1 MLATCLFC
9 LFQSEILAQTPVSG
23 GEDSLAVENVR
34 IESLNISEKPE
45 IKTPAPDIRFT
56 RPELTFR
63 ERFSP
68 VEFQLPRASVR
79 IPPPL
84 NPPLPDY
91 PTRYVRIGGG
101 RFATTLAEVYWNN
114 GRNKQTAWG
123 FDARHRGMANG
134 FVPYAEFLEH
144 HANAH
149 LDWYKNRFILGAQAN
164 FHQADYH
171 HYGDPLL
178 GNTLDAQLRTR
189 RNWIRLNTGIS
200 LKSNNPSGKTR
211 YDAGVRFRVWDDN
224 RNSQENTLTLNTDI
238 STTLR
243 EKMRLAAGY
252 ELSLS
257 NNRTPAGSQSRVFNH
272 LQPLLVWT
280 VPRAEVK
287 GGFGLNL
294 YSAEE
299 TQTRFY
305 PHLEGRYQLM
315 KERMEVGAII
325 SGGMQFPLMYQWI
338 AENPYMDTLSRL
350 NPSVDI
356 YRAGIWFSGK
366 WARLLTWKVSL
377 HSRQTDGQPVFFSNP
392 GREGYFTVL
401 YDTGFVQNGV
411 RLDLNLNP
419 SREWEGGAS
428 VQYNDNRTGSVA
440 HFFHQPAFRSEV
452 FFSWLPDPR
461 LKLTVR
467 NYTIGS
473 RQMGL
478 AQAGNAYAVVSAP
491 AFSDIGVGVEYRFYK
506 RFSLFLEA
514 NNLAGQT
521 YQRWYLYPERPLDF
535 RGGLTAVF

>member
-1 MLATCLFC
+1 MFG
-9 LFQSEILAQTPVSG
+9 LFQSEILAQTPVSN

-45 IKTPAPDIRFT
+45 IKTPAPEIRFA

-63 ERFSP
+63 ERFAN
-68 VEFQLPRASVR
+68 VDFQLPRASVR

-114 GRNKQTAWG
+114 GRNQKTAWG

-149 LDWYKNRFILGAQAN
+149 LDWFKNRFILGAQAN

-189 RNWIRLNTGIS
+189 RNWIRLNTGLS
-200 LKSNNPSGKTR
+200 LKSNNPSGNTR
-211 YDAGVRFRVWDDN
+211 YAAGIRFRVWDDN
-224 RNSQENTLTLNTDI
+224 RENQENTLSFNPEI
-238 STTLR
+238 SSKIR
-243 EKMRLAAGY
+243 ENMRIAVAY
-252 ELSLS
+252 EFSMA
-257 NNRTPAGSQSRVFNH
+257 NNRTGSNSQSRIFNH
-272 LQPLLVWT
+272 LQPLLVWKVT
-280 VPRAEVK
+280 RAEVK

-294 YSAEE
+294 YAAEE
-299 TQTRFY
+299 TQNRFY
-305 PHLEGRYQLM
+305 PHLEGRYELL
-315 KERMEVGAII
+315 KERMEVGGII
-325 SGGMQFPLMYQWI
+325 SGGMQFPLMYNWI
-338 AENPYMDTLSRL
+338 VENPYLDTLARL

-428 VQYNDNRTGSVA
+428 IQYNDNRTGSVA
-440 HFFHQPAFRSEV
+440 HFYHQPAVKGEAFL
-452 FFSWLPDPR
+452 SWLPDPR
-461 LKLTVR
+461 LRLTVR
-467 NYTIGS
+467 NYTVGR

-478 AQAGNAYAVVSAP
+478 TQSGSAFAVVSVP
-491 AFSDIGVGVEYRFYK
+491 AFSDFGIGAEYRFYK

-514 NNLAGQT
+514 SNLLGQS
-521 YQRWYLYPERPLDF
+521 YERWFFYPERPLDF